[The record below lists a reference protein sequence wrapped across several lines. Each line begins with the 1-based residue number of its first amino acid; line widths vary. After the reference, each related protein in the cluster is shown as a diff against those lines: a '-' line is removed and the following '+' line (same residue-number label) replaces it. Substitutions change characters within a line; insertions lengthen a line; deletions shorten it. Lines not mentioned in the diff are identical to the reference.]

1 MAWGMLYGAACSLV
15 IALVSGKTMN
25 IVWTLPYLGS
35 LLYLAVFGSVL
46 AFAAYYT
53 LLGRIGAGRTGYIGV
68 MVPVIALIVSALFE
82 GFQWQLATWL
92 GAGRQCHRHVA
103 ADQPA

>member
-1 MAWGMLYGAACSLV
+1 LV
-15 IALVSGKTMN
+15 
-25 IVWTLPYLGS
+25 
-35 LLYLAVFGSVL
+35 
-46 AFAAYYT
+46 YT

-92 GAGRQCHRHVA
+92 GAGRQGHRHVA

>member
-1 MAWGMLYGAACSLV
+1 LV
-15 IALVSGKTMN
+15 
-25 IVWTLPYLGS
+25 
-35 LLYLAVFGSVL
+35 
-46 AFAAYYT
+46 YT